1 MNDLVLTG
9 GSVLTEDGVVESD
22 VGITDGTI
30 VEIGSDLVAETIV
43 ECDAAW
49 VGPGFVD
56 LHTHL
61 REPGEEWKE
70 DISSGSAAA
79 AAGGYTA
86 IVAMPNTDPAVDAGH
101 LARFI
106 VDRGRSTG
114 LVDVRPAG
122 AVSMG
127 RHGEQLAHLDEL
139 WEAGVRVFTDDG
151 DVVANAGLM
160 RQAMDYLATRGG
172 VIAQHAV
179 DTGLAAA
186 GQIHEGAVS
195 SLLGMSAIPAE
206 AEEIIIA
213 RDLRLAELTGARYHV
228 QHLSTAGGVEMI
240 AAAKT
245 RGLDVTAEVTPH
257 HLAFDDSMVA
267 TTDPAYKVMPP
278 LRSAEHRDALRAG
291 LRDGT
296 IDAVATDHAPHA
308 AHDKDVPFEH
318 AANGITGLEWAA
330 AVVNTVAPLDPVS
343 FYTRMAVAP
352 AAIAGTLDQGRW
364 VAVGNPAHLAVF
376 DPAHEWVPERTLS
389 RSSNAPY
396 FGMALQGRVVATVYG
411 GTITARDGSPAAVA
425 LTP

>member
-1 MNDLVLTG
+1 MSDLVLSG
-9 GSVLTEDGVVESD
+9 GSLLTEDGLLEAD
-22 VGITDGTI
+22 VRIADGVI
-30 VEIGSDLVAETIV
+30 VEIGSGLDAETLI
-43 ECDAAW
+43 ECDGAW

-56 LHTHL
+56 LHSHL

-86 IVAMPNTDPAVDAGH
+86 VVTMPNTDPAVDAGH

-106 VDRGRSTG
+106 ADRGATTG
-114 LVDVRPAG
+114 LVDVMPAG

-139 WEAGVRVFTDDG
+139 WQAGVRLFTDDG
-151 DVVANAGLM
+151 NAVADAGLM

-172 VIAQHAV
+172 VIAQHAL
-179 DTGLAAA
+179 DPGLAAA
-186 GQIHEGAVS
+186 GQLHEGVVS
-195 SLLGMSAIPAE
+195 SLLGMPAIPAE

-240 AAAKT
+240 AAAKA
-245 RGLDVTAEVTPH
+245 RGLDVSAEVTPH
-257 HLAFDDSMVA
+257 HLAFDDSTVA
-267 TTDPAYKVMPP
+267 RTDPTYKVMPP

-318 AANGITGLEWAA
+318 AASGITGLEWAA

-352 AAIAGTLDQGRW
+352 AAIAGMPEQGRW
-364 VAVGNPAHLAVF
+364 VAVGGPAHLAVF
-376 DPAHEWVPERTLS
+376 DPVREWVPERTVS
-389 RSSNAPY
+389 RSSNTPY
-396 FGMALQGRVVATVYG
+396 LGMTLRGRVVATVYR
-411 GTITARDGSPAAVA
+411 GTVTARSGSPAAVA
-425 LTP
+425 PTP